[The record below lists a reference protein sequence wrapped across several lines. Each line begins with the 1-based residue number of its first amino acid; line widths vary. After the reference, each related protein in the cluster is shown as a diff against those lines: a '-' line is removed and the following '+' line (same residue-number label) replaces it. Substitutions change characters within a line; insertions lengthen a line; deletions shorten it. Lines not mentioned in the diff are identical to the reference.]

1 MKKEN
6 RIMNTPYIE
15 KMSEQLSQ
23 LSLTSIN
30 ECAGSDISNLAGY
43 KKDGIQVNLNIY
55 QAEAAE
61 KIAIGSIAV
70 DNEVNIG
77 ACTIIPKND
86 IALPVYVSRWEERQD
101 TITLL
106 VDMMPTV
113 DMIVDE
119 AYRVKYLE
127 PLNETWERFSNLSGI
142 QPEDDNDLRSACSII
157 YTGACVPIEK
167 EGMRMAALAP
177 HLDYLK
183 KYIAYMT
190 AEKQPIDETKQK
202 EVIRRIAAVRE
213 LFGANLRTLLG
224 QTAEPKLGKEMTD
237 LFCSALT

>member
-1 MKKEN
+1 MEKEN
-6 RIMNTPYIE
+6 QIMNEPYIE
-15 KMSEQLSQ
+15 KMSEQLNQ
-23 LSLTSIN
+23 LSLTPIH
-30 ECAGSDISNLAGY
+30 ECAESDISNLADLE
-43 KKDGIQVNLNIY
+43 KDGVRVKLNAY
-55 QAEAAE
+55 QADVAE

-70 DNEVNIG
+70 DNEVSIG
-77 ACTIIPKND
+77 ACTIIPKNN
-86 IALPVYVSRWEERQD
+86 ISIPIYVSRWEERQD

-113 DMIVDE
+113 DMVVDE

-142 QPEDDNDLRSACSII
+142 QPEDDNDLRAACSII

-190 AEKQPIDETKQK
+190 ADHQPIDEAKQK
-202 EVIRRIAAVRE
+202 EVIRRIAAVRM
-213 LFGANLRTLLG
+213 LFSANLKNLLSKTVE
-224 QTAEPKLGKEMTD
+224 QKLGKEICD
-237 LFCSALT
+237 LFCNALT

>member
-1 MKKEN
+1 
-6 RIMNTPYIE
+6 MNTPYIE
-15 KMSEQLSQ
+15 KMSEQLNQ
-23 LSLTSIN
+23 LSLTKIN
-30 ECAGSDISNLAGY
+30 ECGGKDIRQLAAY
-43 KKDGIQVNLNIY
+43 EKDGVRVQLNAY
-55 QAEAAE
+55 QTEVAE

-70 DNEVNIG
+70 GNEVSIG
-77 ACTIIPKND
+77 VCTIIPKNN
-86 IALPVYVSRWEERQD
+86 ISIPIYVSRWEERQD

-142 QPEDDNDLRSACSII
+142 QPEDDNDLRAACSII
-157 YTGACVPIEK
+157 YTGACMPIEK
-167 EGMRMAALAP
+167 EGLRMAALAP

-190 AEKQPIDETKQK
+190 DDTPAVNETKQK
-202 EVIRRIAAVRE
+202 EITRRIAAVR
-213 LFGANLRTLLG
+213 TLLG
-224 QTAEPKLGKEMTD
+224 NNLKDLLSKTAEQKLGKEMCD
-237 LFCSALT
+237 LFCNALT

>member
-1 MKKEN
+1 MK
-6 RIMNTPYIE
+6 TPYIE
-15 KMSEQLSQ
+15 KMSEQLNQ
-23 LSLTSIN
+23 LSLTQIN
-30 ECAGSDISNLAGY
+30 ECGGNDISQLAEY
-43 KKDGIQVNLNIY
+43 EKDGVRVKLNAY
-55 QAEAAE
+55 QTETTE

-70 DNEVNIG
+70 DNEANIG
-77 ACTIIPKND
+77 FCTVIPKND
-86 IALPVYVSRWEERQD
+86 IAIPIYVSRWEERQD

-127 PLNETWERFSNLSGI
+127 PLNETWERFSNLAGI
-142 QPEDDNDLRSACSII
+142 QPEDDNDLRAACSII

-183 KYIAYMT
+183 KYITYMT
-190 AEKQPIDETKQK
+190 ADKQPIDGTKQK
-202 EVIRRIAAVRE
+202 EVTRRITAVRA
-213 LFGANLRTLLG
+213 LLSANLKELLSK
-224 QTAEPKLGKEMTD
+224 TAEPKLGKEMCD
-237 LFCSALT
+237 LFCNALT

>member
-1 MKKEN
+1 
-6 RIMNTPYIE
+6 MNTPYIE
-15 KMSEQLSQ
+15 KMSEQLNQ
-23 LSLTSIN
+23 LSLTPIN
-30 ECAGSDISNLAGY
+30 EYAGSDISNLADLE
-43 KKDGIQVNLNIY
+43 KDGVRVTLNAY

-61 KIAIGSIAV
+61 KIAIGSITI

-77 ACTIIPKND
+77 VCTIIPKND
-86 IALPVYVSRWEERQD
+86 IAIPIYVSRWEERQN

-106 VDMMPTV
+106 VDVMPTV

-127 PLNETWERFSNLSGI
+127 PLNETWERFSNLAGI
-142 QPEDDNDLRSACSII
+142 QPEDDNDLRAACSII

-190 AEKQPIDETKQK
+190 ADKQPIDETKQK
-202 EVIRRIAAVRE
+202 EVTRRISAVRS
-213 LFGANLRTLLG
+213 LLSANLKNLLSK
-224 QTAEPKLGKEMTD
+224 TAEPKLGKEVTD
-237 LFCSALT
+237 LFCNALT

>member
-1 MKKEN
+1 
-6 RIMNTPYIE
+6 MNTPYIE
-15 KMSEQLSQ
+15 KMSEQLKQ
-23 LSLTSIN
+23 LSLAPIN
-30 ECAGSDISNLAGY
+30 ECEGKDISNLADLE
-43 KKDGIQVNLNIY
+43 KDGIRVTLNAY
-55 QAEAAE
+55 LAESAE
-61 KIAIGSIAV
+61 KIAIGSITV

-77 ACTIIPKND
+77 VCTIIPKND
-86 IALPVYVSRWEERQD
+86 IAIPIYVSRWEERQD

-127 PLNETWERFSNLSGI
+127 PLNETWERFSNLAGI
-142 QPEDDNDLRSACSII
+142 QPEDDNNLRAACSII

-183 KYIAYMT
+183 KYIAYMI
-190 AEKQPIDETKQK
+190 ADKQPINETKQK
-202 EVIRRIAAVRE
+202 EVTRRITAVRK
-213 LFGANLRTLLG
+213 LFSANLKNLLSK
-224 QTAEPKLGKEMTD
+224 TAEPRLGKEMAD
-237 LFCSALT
+237 LFCNALT

>member
-1 MKKEN
+1 
-6 RIMNTPYIE
+6 MNTPYIE

-23 LSLTSIN
+23 LSLTQIN
-30 ECAGSDISNLAGY
+30 ECAGSDISNLADLE
-43 KKDGIQVNLNIY
+43 KDGVRVTLNAY

-61 KIAIGSIAV
+61 KIAIGSITV

-77 ACTIIPKND
+77 VCTIIPKND
-86 IALPVYVSRWEERQD
+86 IALPIYVSRWEERQD
-101 TITLL
+101 TISLL
-106 VDMMPTV
+106 VDLMPTV

-127 PLNETWERFSNLSGI
+127 PLNETWERFSNLAGI
-142 QPEDDNDLRSACSII
+142 QPEDDNDLRAACSII

-190 AEKQPIDETKQK
+190 AENLPINETKQR
-202 EVIRRIAAVRE
+202 EVTRRIAAVRK
-213 LFGANLRTLLG
+213 LFSSNLTNLLSK
-224 QTAEPKLGKEMTD
+224 TAEPKLGKEMCD
-237 LFCSALT
+237 LFCTALT

>member
-1 MKKEN
+1 
-6 RIMNTPYIE
+6 MNTPYIE

-23 LSLTSIN
+23 LSVTQIN
-30 ECAGSDISNLAGY
+30 QWAGNDISDLSGFE
-43 KKDGIQVNLNIY
+43 KDGARGQLKVY
-55 QAEAAE
+55 QAEGVE
-61 KIAIGSIAV
+61 KIAIGGISV
-70 DNEVNIG
+70 DSEVNVGI
-77 ACTIIPKND
+77 CTIIPKKE
-86 IALPVYVSRWEERQD
+86 ISVPIYVSRWEERQE

-127 PLNETWERFSNLSGI
+127 PLNETWERFSNLAGI
-142 QPEDDNDLRSACSII
+142 RPEDDNSLRAACSII

-183 KYIAYMT
+183 KYMAYLT
-190 AEKQPIDETKQK
+190 AGHQPVDETKQQ
-202 EVIRRIAAVRE
+202 EQARRIASVKSLLAV
-213 LFGANLRTLLG
+213 NLKNLLG
-224 QTAEPKLGKEMTD
+224 RTAEPKLGKDITD
-237 LFCSALT
+237 RFCAALT

>member
-1 MKKEN
+1 
-6 RIMNTPYIE
+6 MNTPYIE
-15 KMSEQLSQ
+15 KMAEQLNQ
-23 LSLTSIN
+23 LSLTKIN
-30 ECAGSDISNLAGY
+30 ECGGKDIRQLAAY
-43 KKDGIQVNLNIY
+43 EKDGVRVKLNAY
-55 QAEAAE
+55 QTEVAE
-61 KIAIGSIAV
+61 KIAIGSITV
-70 DNEVNIG
+70 DNELSIG

-86 IALPVYVSRWEERQD
+86 ISIPIYVSRWEERQD

-142 QPEDDNDLRSACSII
+142 QPEDDNDLRAACSII

-190 AEKQPIDETKQK
+190 ADQQPIGEAKQK
-202 EVIRRIAAVRE
+202 EVTRRIAAVRK
-213 LFGANLRTLLG
+213 LFSANLKDLLSKTVE
-224 QTAEPKLGKEMTD
+224 QKLGKEITD
-237 LFCSALT
+237 LFRNALT

>member
-1 MKKEN
+1 
-6 RIMNTPYIE
+6 MNTPYIE
-15 KMSEQLSQ
+15 KMSEQLNQ
-23 LSLTSIN
+23 LSLTPIN
-30 ECAGSDISNLAGY
+30 EYAGSDISNLADLE
-43 KKDGIQVNLNIY
+43 KDDVRVTLKAY
-55 QAEAAE
+55 QAEATE
-61 KIAIGSIAV
+61 KIAIGSITV
-70 DNEVNIG
+70 GNEVNIG
-77 ACTIIPKND
+77 VCTIIPKND
-86 IALPVYVSRWEERQD
+86 IAIPIYVSRWEERQN

-127 PLNETWERFSNLSGI
+127 PLNETWERFSNLAGI
-142 QPEDDNDLRSACSII
+142 QPEDDNDLRAACSII

-190 AEKQPIDETKQK
+190 ADKQPIDETKQK
-202 EVIRRIAAVRE
+202 EVTRRISAVRS
-213 LFGANLRTLLG
+213 LLSANLKNLLSK
-224 QTAEPKLGKEMTD
+224 TAEPKLGKDVTD
-237 LFCSALT
+237 LFCNALT

>member
-1 MKKEN
+1 
-6 RIMNTPYIE
+6 MNTPYIA
-15 KMSEQLSQ
+15 KMAEQLNQ
-23 LSLTSIN
+23 LSLTQIHA
-30 ECAGSDISNLAGY
+30 CAGSDISNLADIE
-43 KKDGIQVNLNIY
+43 KDGVRVILNAY
-55 QAEAAE
+55 QTDVAE
-61 KIAIGSIAV
+61 KIAIGTITV
-70 DNEVNIG
+70 DNEVSIG
-77 ACTIIPKND
+77 ACTIIPKNG
-86 IALPVYVSRWEERQD
+86 ISIPIYVSRWEERQD

-157 YTGACVPIEK
+157 YTGACMPIEN

-177 HLDYLK
+177 HLGYLK

-190 AEKQPIDETKQK
+190 ADQQPINEAKQK
-202 EVIRRIAAVRE
+202 EVTRRIAAVR
-213 LFGANLRTLLG
+213 FAV
-224 QTAEPKLGKEMTD
+224 Q
-237 LFCSALT
+237 C

>member
-1 MKKEN
+1 
-6 RIMNTPYIE
+6 MNTPYIE
-15 KMSEQLSQ
+15 KMTEQLNQ
-23 LSLTSIN
+23 LSLTQIN
-30 ECAGSDISNLAGY
+30 ECAGNDISNLTDYVKA
-43 KKDGIQVNLNIY
+43 GIQVKLSVY
-55 QAEAAE
+55 QSEAAD
-61 KIAIGSIAV
+61 KIAIGSIVV
-70 DNEVNIG
+70 DNEVNVG

-127 PLNETWERFSNLSGI
+127 PLNETWERFSNLAGI
-142 QPEDDNDLRSACSII
+142 QPEDDNDLRAACSII

-190 AEKQPIDETKQK
+190 ADKQQIDETKQK
-202 EVIRRIAAVRE
+202 EVTRRIAAVRT
-213 LFGANLRTLLG
+213 LFSANLKNLLSK
-224 QTAEPKLGKEMTD
+224 TAEPNLGKEMSD
-237 LFCSALT
+237 LFCNALT